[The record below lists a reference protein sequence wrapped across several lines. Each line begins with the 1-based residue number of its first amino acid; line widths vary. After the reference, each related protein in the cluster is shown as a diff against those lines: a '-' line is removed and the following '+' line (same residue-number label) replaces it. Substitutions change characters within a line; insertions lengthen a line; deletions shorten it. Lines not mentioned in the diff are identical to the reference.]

1 MGKNSPGSAPKKS
14 TRTQQYFIIFMPRA
28 RAPGPGP
35 RRGPLRLFSGS
46 ESQAQVVTE
55 LTLKHWQVKV
65 QEFRD

>member
-1 MGKNSPGSAPKKS
+1 
-14 TRTQQYFIIFMPRA
+14 MPRA

-35 RRGPLRLFSGS
+35 RRGPLSGS

>member
-1 MGKNSPGSAPKKS
+1 
-14 TRTQQYFIIFMPRA
+14 MPRA

-35 RRGPLRLFSGS
+35 RRGLLSLSGS

>member
-1 MGKNSPGSAPKKS
+1 
-14 TRTQQYFIIFMPRA
+14 MPRA

-35 RRGPLRLFSGS
+35 RRGPLSLSGS

>member
-1 MGKNSPGSAPKKS
+1 
-14 TRTQQYFIIFMPRA
+14 MPRA

-35 RRGPLRLFSGS
+35 RRGPLSLSGS

-65 QEFRD
+65 QEFRQAFIKGQLPVIPNIVL